1 MRVWTVWDGDAPFAV
16 VSKPALLRPAFVPG
30 AAEWTASAIADVRA
44 AADVAGG
51 AGSAAAFA
59 AGVAAGA
66 DAAIPGE
73 DSAAAAVGRWTVA
86 GCGAGAGAVC
96 CVDCGR
102 AGADCAGA
110 VRTSSGNGRFT
121 GSTGLFFF

>member
-1 MRVWTVWDGDAPFAV
+1 MDGV
-16 VSKPALLRPAFVPG
+16 G
-30 AAEWTASAIADVRA
+30 IADVRA

-73 DSAAAAVGRWTVA
+73 DSAVAAVGRWTVA
-86 GCGAGAGAVC
+86 G
-96 CVDCGR
+96 
-102 AGADCAGA
+102 
-110 VRTSSGNGRFT
+110 
-121 GSTGLFFF
+121 